1 MSSLEIISILSK
13 QWADVNDIKKIGLC
27 GRDKASNIRD
37 IIRDNI
43 IKKGMKLPE
52 TKTKLVPMKYV
63 VDYFSIDLDYVSKM
77 AEKEKKLA

>member
-37 IIRDNI
+37 YIRDNI
-43 IKKGMKLPE
+43 IKKGMRLPE